1 MLASTALIVMIHP
14 TMILI
19 AILIK
24 MTLQLVKGLFLK
36 KENSKKI

>member
-1 MLASTALIVMIHP
+1 MMASTALIVMIHP

-19 AILIK
+19 AIQ

-36 KENSKKI
+36 KENSKNI